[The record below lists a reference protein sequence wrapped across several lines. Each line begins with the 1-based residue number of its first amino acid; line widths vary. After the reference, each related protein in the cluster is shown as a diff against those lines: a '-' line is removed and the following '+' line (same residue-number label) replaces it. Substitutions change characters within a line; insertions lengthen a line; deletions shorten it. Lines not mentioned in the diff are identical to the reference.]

1 MIIQLQE
8 VDSTNTYLRQIVT
21 TQNLLEGDV
30 VCSDFQTGGRGQKG
44 NTWQS
49 NAAENLLFSIL
60 LQPDF
65 VEAKEQFIISQ
76 IVSVA
81 IKNVLDKYT
90 DGISVKWPNDIYRYD
105 QKICGILIEND
116 LCESRIMQSIIG
128 IGLNVN
134 QEFFD
139 VEKAPKA
146 VSLRQVTGRMFDRG
160 IILTEIL
167 EELKHLYDIAKN
179 NNVVIINKYKD
190 SLYRKHGYH
199 KYQLADGVV
208 FNARIIDVELMGNLI
223 LETESGEMRRFAFK
237 EVIFL

>member
-21 TQNLLEGDV
+21 AQNLLEGDV

-44 NTWQS
+44 NKWYS
-49 NAAENLLFSIL
+49 SASENLLFSIL

-65 VEAKEQFIISQ
+65 VEVKEQFIISQ

-90 DGISVKWPNDIYRYD
+90 DGILVKWPNDIYRYD
-105 QKICGILIEND
+105 EKICGILIEND
-116 LCESRIMQSIIG
+116 LCENRIVQSIIG
-128 IGLNVN
+128 IGLNIN
-134 QEFFD
+134 QEIFD

-146 VSLRQVTGRMFDRG
+146 VSLRQITGRIFDRS
-160 IILTEIL
+160 IILNEIL
-167 EELKHLYDIAKN
+167 EELKYLYNISKTNKA
-179 NNVVIINKYKD
+179 VIISKYKE
-190 SLYRKHGYH
+190 SLYRKSGYH
-199 KYQLADGVV
+199 KYQLADGTA

-223 LETESGEMRRFAFK
+223 LEAENSEMKRFAFK